1 MSVGDPATADR
12 LYAALAETTVECTP
26 AQALGFYMRLSLIL
40 AVQIN
45 DFDLLLDAIRQAR
58 P

>member
-1 MSVGDPATADR
+1 MSVGDPAMADR
-12 LYAALAETTVECTP
+12 LYAALGEATVDCTP
-26 AQALGFYMRLSLIL
+26 EQALGFYMRLSLIL

-45 DFDLLLDAIRQAR
+45 DFDPLLDAIRQAR